1 MKTYLIKRLL
11 LFPPTVVIVTLL
23 VFFIMWIVP
32 GDAAIVILAGEGGEA
47 GVNQEDLER
56 LRQQLGLD
64 RPVYVQYGD
73 WVWDL
78 VRGDMGD
85 SVYYKIPVMDELKGK
100 FLVTLEL
107 SVMAILMSAILAI
120 PIGVL
125 SAVKQDTIFD
135 YGVRTFTLAGI
146 ALPSFWVG
154 ILIVAALTFWFDWAL
169 PPLQYQPPWDE
180 PLTNLHQLIF
190 PAMALAFG
198 ELAFAARIT
207 RSTMLEVMRDDY
219 VRTARAKGLSEL
231 AVIGR
236 HALKNALLPV
246 VTVSGWQFGRLLGG
260 VVVIERIFLVPGV
273 GSFLIDAIV
282 HRDYTVIQAIMVMV
296 AGLILVLNLLIDILY
311 GWLDPRIRYA

>member
-1 MKTYLIKRLL
+1 MKSYILKRLL

-23 VFFIMWIVP
+23 VFLIMWIVP

-47 GVNQEDLER
+47 GVNQDDLDK
-56 LRQQLGLD
+56 LRKQLGLD

-73 WVWDL
+73 WVSGM
-78 VRGDMGD
+78 VRGDLGD
-85 SVYYKIPVMDELKGK
+85 SVYYKVPVLGELQGK

-107 SVMAILMSAILAI
+107 SILAILMSASLAI

-125 SAVKQDTIFD
+125 SAVKQDTLID
-135 YGVRTFTLAGI
+135 YAVRLMTITGI
-146 ALPSFWVG
+146 ALPSFWVA
-154 ILIVAALTFWFDWAL
+154 ILTVAVLTFWFEWL
-169 PPLQYQPPWDE
+169 PPLEYRPLWE
-180 PLTNLHQLIF
+180 APLTNLQQLIF

-198 ELAFAARIT
+198 ELAFSARIT

-219 VRTARAKGLSEL
+219 MRTARAKGLSEF
-231 AVIGR
+231 VVVGR

-246 VTVSGWQFGRLLGG
+246 ITVSGWQFGRLLGG
-260 VVVIERIFLVPGV
+260 VVVIERIFLVPGI
-273 GSFLIDAIV
+273 GNFLIDAIL

-296 AGLILVLNLLIDILY
+296 AGLILVLNLLIDLLY